1 MYFGLCELILCA
13 PHSAVSSFLS
23 SCGQSDGCDHKI
35 STRQPTV
42 DLVHLLFEEL
52 MTSKEKEEIF
62 HSNSNLHCEMK

>member
-1 MYFGLCELILCA
+1 MYFGLCELVLCA
-13 PHSAVSSFLS
+13 PHSAVSLMAAITRSP
-23 SCGQSDGCDHKI
+23 QD
-35 STRQPTV
+35 STTV